1 MAFSEPLIRKIEEG
15 DFERVAELTNSSFP
29 HMMMTPSKVCWRR
42 SLGYNYF
49 VAVVNS
55 EVVGFVD
62 IRLRQ
67 KTAKLMGMA
76 VDEKFRSHGVGS
88 ALIRK
93 TIEFATEKGRK
104 TLYLNVRCDNLT
116 AMNFYKRQGFLLKKE
131 RERDGERFY
140 ILHRKLET

>member
-1 MAFSEPLIRKIEEG
+1 
-15 DFERVAELTNSSFP
+15 
-29 HMMMTPSKVCWRR
+29 MTPSKVAWRL

-76 VDEKFRSHGVGS
+76 VDEKFRGRGVGD

-93 TIEFATEKGRK
+93 TIEFSTENGKRI
-104 TLYLNVRCDNLT
+104 LYLNVRCDNPT
-116 AMNFYKRQGFLLKKE
+116 AIHFYERHGFILKKE
-131 RERDGERFY
+131 LEKNGERFY
-140 ILHRKLET
+140 VFCRRLET

>member
-1 MAFSEPLIRKIEEG
+1 MVFSEPLIRKIEEG
-15 DFERVAELTNSSFP
+15 DFERVSELTNTSFP
-29 HMMMTPSKVCWRR
+29 HMMMTPSKVSRR
-42 SLGYNYF
+42 LSLGYNYL
-49 VAVVNS
+49 VAVINA

-93 TIEFATEKGRK
+93 TIDFSTEKGK
-104 TLYLNVRCDNLT
+104 KALYLNVRCDNPT
-116 AMNFYKRQGFLLKKE
+116 AIRFYKSNGFTLKNE
-131 RERDGERFY
+131 REKNGERFY
-140 ILHRKLET
+140 VFHRRLET